1 MAILTDR
8 MGTLLKRVD
17 ELERDL
23 HQDVSRCLQEDM
35 GADQIGT
42 LRKSTHDFEQEG
54 LLTSLKSVL
63 HKGADLLQYGWR
75 HLQEDIDIDVMQ
87 ATKLCKKRA
96 KCEGEEDSSKE
107 NEQRLKCQKVGKR
120 RQVED
125 GNLDNPVVPAAC
137 LLARNPSD
145 ISLGSWLL
153 DVTRTRTWSHPSPAA
168 GKVVWDAFKAFH
180 LCDGDMRRF
189 EQCWLALLAS
199 PGLVLFDNRSSSLMG
214 LVLASNQYLVIYLPL
229 DLRRAPTGEL
239 FMMCKI
245 DSKPKAAV
253 VTALKGIRAI
263 RVKAVSPTKLSQL
276 ARGSNIGSAIGF
288 VKDGPGGSLLEAF
301 AAREG
306 FKQLTKPFLDKLL
319 DLQQIVFKKG
329 ERPSTVKDIVKYL
342 VRHFIPSASAEEIA
356 TALAKRKLSGCK
368 HDLSLRSVLAKGD
381 NIAAVATCLNEADT
395 EIVGEAVAHAQ
406 QLTREVVDPSAE

>member
-1 MAILTDR
+1 
-8 MGTLLKRVD
+8 
-17 ELERDL
+17 
-23 HQDVSRCLQEDM
+23 
-35 GADQIGT
+35 
-42 LRKSTHDFEQEG
+42 
-54 LLTSLKSVL
+54 
-63 HKGADLLQYGWR
+63 
-75 HLQEDIDIDVMQ
+75 
-87 ATKLCKKRA
+87 
-96 KCEGEEDSSKE
+96 
-107 NEQRLKCQKVGKR
+107 
-120 RQVED
+120 
-125 GNLDNPVVPAAC
+125 
-137 LLARNPSD
+137 
-145 ISLGSWLL
+145 
-153 DVTRTRTWSHPSPAA
+153 
-168 GKVVWDAFKAFH
+168 
-180 LCDGDMRRF
+180 
-189 EQCWLALLAS
+189 
-199 PGLVLFDNRSSSLMG
+199 MG

-229 DLRRAPTGEL
+229 DLRRGPTGEL

-288 VKDGPGGSLLEAF
+288 VKDGPGGALLEAF

-342 VRHFIPSASAEEIA
+342 VRHFIPSASAEKIA